1 MSPTDQGKTG
11 SLPDEDLSAAF
22 SGAAAAALAPRR
34 RNRRGGGSATPA
46 DSKTAVT
53 EEPKEEESANEE
65 APPAQA
71 PETKALEER
80 AEPQK
85 EAEELPADPPKQSA
99 PVPPPAV
106 STEDAASAE
115 PKPSADLVFQS
126 PAPVETPQP
135 RDVSAVQIRNL
146 GEPGQRATQC
156 TIMVSSSV
164 RDRFAHYQLTKK
176 MQTGREPTNAIVVR
190 RAVLHARKNDLFA
203 QLLEKVRHQQQPVE
217 DEDHD
222 PDGLFGEVPGRRAE
236 RGRMKDSLQQ
246 SFRPSYQE
254 LEVIDAITKAYGFP
268 SRSDFLDAALDAFLP
283 ALPASGKTRGR

>member
-1 MSPTDQGKTG
+1 MSAGTDQQDG
-11 SLPDEDLSAAF
+11 
-22 SGAAAAALAPRR
+22 
-34 RNRRGGGSATPA
+34 RRGGLPEDDALDGFSVAANAATAPRKRRRAPAPEASA
-46 DSKTAVT
+46 S
-53 EEPKEEESANEE
+53 ESE
-65 APPAQA
+65 APAVDTA
-71 PETKALEER
+71 PQPGQV
-80 AEPQK
+80 EPEQ
-85 EAEELPADPPKQSA
+85 QSA
-99 PVPPPAV
+99 PEPPTEVEPPPIVEESQPEPARTALV
-106 STEDAASAE
+106 PQPTPSSGKLPASAAPAIE
-115 PKPSADLVFQS
+115 RT
-126 PAPVETPQP
+126 PAPAPADRQP
-135 RDVSAVQIRNL
+135 TTVQIRNL

-176 MQTGREPTNAIVVR
+176 MQTGKEPTNAIVVR

-236 RGRMKDSLQQ
+236 RGRMKDSVQQ

-283 ALPASGKTRGR
+283 ALPASGKARGR